1 MKNCM
6 HCETPNPD
14 GWFYCK
20 TCGNKA
26 SEPKFTTNMYMM
38 SELGKRTD
46 VEFSA
51 TTMDKTIERAKEE
64 RSQQGRKFWEG
75 KLKEFSR
82 RRYA

>member
-26 SEPKFTTNMYMM
+26 SEPKFTTNM
-38 SELGKRTD
+38 
-46 VEFSA
+46 
-51 TTMDKTIERAKEE
+51 DKTIERAKKE
-64 RSQQGRKFWEG
+64 RSQQGRQFWEG
-75 KLKEFSR
+75 KLKEFNKG
-82 RRYA
+82 RYA